1 MSFSSRRMHI
11 DRHNSVHLDR
21 HSSHELHHTIHSD
34 IPFFGED
41 IGPISFRDWMWD
53 TEKLVQPMFSKDS
66 HIDILRHVT
75 SRFVGC
81 AFHWWQDRHSNMK
94 KGRKPCLNTFYE
106 LKTCTWKHFIPPS
119 FRITKEQQARIEDF
133 INIGDAFIQNIAKF
147 SRLEK
152 DFKHNLDLLLSEQ
165 RKREKHKKEQA
176 KLEKFLEY
184 EKKREKE
191 ELEKRF
197 AKREQE
203 EKEINERKKRD
214 EEKKGKI
221 GESKK
226 S

>member
-1 MSFSSRRMHI
+1 MHI
-11 DRHNSVHLDR
+11 DRHSSVHLGR
-21 HSSHELHHTIHSD
+21 HSRHELHHTIHSD
-34 IPFFGED
+34 ILFFGED

-53 TEKLVQPMFSKDS
+53 TEKLVQSLFSKYS
-66 HIDILRHVT
+66 QINILRHVT
-75 SRFVGC
+75 FKFVGR
-81 AFHWWQDRHSNMK
+81 ASEWWQERQFNVK
-94 KGRKPCLNTFYE
+94 KGRKSCINTFYE
-106 LKTCTWKHFIPPS
+106 LKTCTWKHFIPLS
-119 FRITKEQQARIEDF
+119 FMITKEQQTRIEDF
-133 INIGDAFIQNIAKF
+133 IDIGDAFIQNIAKF